1 MGSITLDIWLL
12 ILGAVGGIAGGLVAT
27 GKSRLLKS
35 ALAGAVAVFLA
46 TLIRGML

>member
-12 ILGAVGGIAGGLVAT
+12 ILGAVGGIAGGLVAK
-27 GKSRLLKS
+27 GRSRVLKS